1 MEGWTDFAAMTG
13 GVFGALLGLLF
24 VALSLRLDHLEEH
37 PELRA
42 RLAQVMALFAGLIVC
57 AVVFTLPDQP
67 LWALGIELIVTGTLL
82 AAYLLWLD
90 SRARSPHDAS
100 FAERV
105 IARISPN
112 IVTASLIVTAGV
124 GSAIGWKALLY
135 CIPLAMV
142 LGLIGGLAAAWV
154 VMLPPE
160 HVEHTDHRE
169 SKRPGKHGSTEHHL
183 ELRELVEHHEPGAHA
198 EEPHV
203 PKHAAIHEGYQPG
216 SGTRG

>member
-1 MEGWTDFAAMTG
+1 M
-13 GVFGALLGLLF
+13 VLLRRGTT
-24 VALSLRLDHLEEH
+24 ARRAS
-37 PELRA
+37 RA
-42 RLAQVMALFAGLIVC
+42 RLAV
-57 AVVFTLPDQP
+57 
-67 LWALGIELIVTGTLL
+67 
-82 AAYLLWLD
+82 
-90 SRARSPHDAS
+90 
-100 FAERV
+100 
-105 IARISPN
+105 
-112 IVTASLIVTAGV
+112 
-124 GSAIGWKALLY
+124 
-135 CIPLAMV
+135 
-142 LGLIGGLAAAWV
+142 LIGGVAAAWV